1 MNGARAIDFYFP
13 SSAIVVSERPES
25 LQALPLDRAR
35 VVQVIETTLQRRGNG
50 KDDPLRV
57 VTQYWTLDGKLIAER
72 DPARE
77 AAQA

>member
-1 MNGARAIDFYFP
+1 MNGAVDLYFG
-13 SSAIVVSERPES
+13 SAAEWP
-25 LQALPLDRAR
+25 PMDTAR
-35 VVQVIETTLQRRGNG
+35 VVQVIETTLRRRGNG

-72 DPARE
+72 DPVRE